1 MTQNLLI
8 RLIFAVL
15 VLGTLYRLLPVVIG
29 QAALS
34 ELFMTEDGY
43 LMLTVARNM
52 AIGLGMSVSEGTI
65 ATNGVQPLA
74 TYLFML
80 PYLFTEGHKVSSLI
94 GVHVISAVVALLAVF
109 VLRSLAGRT
118 LQKQDA
124 SPAWPW
130 LVAGLWFA
138 GPLLLRHSMNG
149 LETGLYTL
157 STLLALVWFARVLD
171 KGEAVP
177 LADRLILGALCGVAF
192 LSRNDAVFLCFG
204 IFGFWFLFNAASLR
218 MGIVAAFTRIV
229 PPGILSLV
237 VAAPW
242 LIHNQIRFGSIVPI
256 SGSAQSLGADFAQN
270 LPLVPAKLLEYLFPM
285 LPIPDSIETS
295 APVMWGGTGLIVLIL
310 GVFAVRTWQRGGVI
324 RYVLAAYAVQAAL
337 LVLYYGLFFGAP
349 HFLSRYLAPIAPL
362 MILATASVLLDLLR
376 WLVPLRAAQIVTGIG
391 IAGLGLSAAL
401 WLRPLLPGFT
411 QGHFQV
417 VNWIEQNVADDVWV
431 GAVQTGTIGYWHDRT
446 INLDGKVNPQAL
458 AELRAK
464 GHALEYAVN
473 SEIVY
478 LADWNGIAGW
488 ADLDLG
494 GFNQNFEVIVD
505 QPDINLAVFR
515 RIGADL

>member
-1 MTQNLLI
+1 MSPRFLI
-8 RLIFAVL
+8 RLALILL
-15 VLGTLYRLLPVVIG
+15 VLGTLYRVLPVVTG
-29 QAALS
+29 QPHLS

-65 ATNGVQPLA
+65 GTNGVQPLA
-74 TYLFML
+74 TYIFTL
-80 PYLFTEGHKVSSLI
+80 PYLITGGDKVSSLI
-94 GVHVISAVVALLAVF
+94 GIHLISAGIALTAALTLRALAVRCF
-109 VLRSLAGRT
+109 AR
-118 LQKQDA
+118 QDDN
-124 SPAWPW
+124 PAWPW
-130 LVAGLWFA
+130 LVAGLWFT

-157 STLLALVWFARVLD
+157 ATLGALVWFARVLD
-171 KGEAVP
+171 KGAMVP
-177 LADRLILGALCGVAF
+177 LSDRLILGALCGVAF

-204 IFGFWFLFNAASLR
+204 VFGFWFLFNLAHLR
-218 MGIVAAFTRIV
+218 MGLVSAFARIV
-229 PPGILSLV
+229 PPGVLSLV

-256 SGSAQSLGADFAQN
+256 SGTAQSLGADFAQN
-270 LPLVPAKLLEYLFPM
+270 LPLLPSKLIEYKFPM
-285 LPIPDSIETS
+285 LPVPTAFETHPLMITVS
-295 APVMWGGTGLIVLIL
+295 SLVIVGIL
-310 GVFAVRTWQRGGVI
+310 AVFIWRTWQRGGVI
-324 RYVLAAYAVQAAL
+324 RYVLAAYAVQAL
-337 LVLYYGLFFGAP
+337 LLSLYYGLLFGAP

-362 MILATASVLLDLLR
+362 MIIATASVLLDLLR
-376 WLVPLRAAQIVTGIG
+376 WKMPAQATRIA
-391 IAGLGLSAAL
+391 AGLGVLALLLSTAL
-401 WLRPLLPGFT
+401 WVRPFLPGFT

-417 VNWIEQNVADDVWV
+417 VAWIEENVPDDVWV
-431 GAVQTGTIGYWHDRT
+431 GAVQTGTLGYWHDRT

-478 LADWNGIAGW
+478 LADWNGLTGW
-488 ADLDLG
+488 AALPDG

-505 QPDINLAVFR
+505 QPENNLAVLR
-515 RIGADL
+515 RIGTGQ